1 MNKRIDNERACVYGP
16 PPIEEEKIPKKQ
28 DDIYGSSPIKDRYQR
43 PMPTV
48 YGPPTKKWRSCSV
61 IAVIGALIG
70 GILAF
75 LLGGQ
80 VVNPT
85 PTVYGPPPV
94 DTVHTDSIIGNE

>member
-1 MNKRIDNERACVYGP
+1 MNKRIDNERIPCVYGP
-16 PPIEEEKIPKKQ
+16 PPIKEEKIPNKH
-28 DDIYGSSPIKDRYQR
+28 IYGPSSIKDRYQR

-61 IAVIGALIG
+61 IAIIGALIG
-70 GILAF
+70 GIIAF
-75 LLGGQ
+75 LFGGQ